1 MPGTVSLGRTLVLAA
16 LFHVGAFALVGRAR
30 TPVPEAIPGDPM
42 KLVWVEATPE
52 VDVAPAARGLEAS
65 EPADLAV
72 AHATAPHG
80 RIAPTAVPVASVLA
94 LPESAPTASGGW
106 TLNVT
111 SGNGATSPSAPT
123 LASLGLDGKNH
134 FLGGREGTPEPD
146 PARVANE
153 RSNRAAGEAMREAL
167 HDGDVAL
174 GMGGSGPVVTALEEA
189 VLAGTA
195 PVESHA
201 VLVAIADASGLVTQ
215 VVVESA
221 SEDLASFRAIAED
234 VLGRMRD
241 KKVRV
246 PSSSRGLAMR
256 LDVISRLAAP
266 SGGGVGLDPRH
277 AGLSFDLSDI
287 GAHVG
292 RIVHARVLGESLL

>member
-16 LFHVGAFALVGRAR
+16 LFHLGVFAFVGRASA
-30 TPVPEAIPGDPM
+30 PPAQASPGEPM

-52 VDVAPAARGLEAS
+52 VDLAPAAGGQEAS
-65 EPADLAV
+65 ESPGPSVTQRA
-72 AHATAPHG
+72 APHE
-80 RIAPTAVPVASVLA
+80 RISPTAVPIASVVA
-94 LPESAPTASGGW
+94 LPESAPGASGGW

-111 SGNGATSPSAPT
+111 SANGTSPSAPT

-134 FLGGREGTPEPD
+134 FLGGREATPEPD
-146 PARVANE
+146 PARVAND
-153 RSNRAAGEAMREAL
+153 RANRAAGEAMREAL

-195 PVESHA
+195 PLESHA

-221 SEDLASFRAIAED
+221 SADLASFRAIADD

-241 KKVRV
+241 KRVRV
-246 PSSSRGLAMR
+246 PSASRGLAMR

-266 SGGGVGLDPRH
+266 SGGGVGLDARH
-277 AGLSFDLSDI
+277 AGMSFDLSDI
-287 GAHVG
+287 GARVG